1 MDRESGRAY
10 VDDEAEIVKARDEA
24 LREFGLVTTIEVG
37 GTEVAIIGV
46 VAKHVV
52 RSGEHRGGYR
62 EDGFLGSPT
71 ALDAQELRAEV
82 AVLLPRRGPRGLHQG
97 GLEPRIARA
106 CAIGQTFTGAL
117 MQPGTEP
124 GPRHEMSRAGEAGHI
139 EADLGDDH
147 ARHGFTDAGHGD
159 QAVDGG
165 TKLLRISP
173 WAKRSAIQVAS
184 LTSLLRPGMLRMCMA
199 LARTSSKS
207 PSRRC
212 QTGFQYTPLDSM
224 ATCVQPRAVSQ
235 SLRASN
241 SGVLVPKVR
250 TS

>member
-159 QAVDGG
+159 QVVDAGAKGREGPAQARLHLPPRRFRRFDLSEVQLEHEPWVGG
-165 TKLLRISP
+165 DS
-173 WAKRSAIQVAS
+173 S
-184 LTSLLRPGMLRMCMA
+184 L
-199 LARTSSKS
+199 
-207 PSRRC
+207 
-212 QTGFQYTPLDSM
+212 QT
-224 ATCVQPRAVSQ
+224 A
-235 SLRASN
+235 
-241 SGVLVPKVR
+241 
-250 TS
+250 